1 MFPFVT
7 QNKGC
12 CSMGGQRNLSKD
24 KTCAACCR
32 GNPSAIHLM
41 LHGSRVPCIWRDI
54 RLNICIP
61 LYSLS
66 YWNRCFIK
74 PFVVGPFLLRPRKIP
89 APFLSHFPA
98 HSGTKEQPLFHL
110 GQYWKI
116 SVHVCYSKLTL
127 CINIRTPPGVP
138 ENSCVQ
144 IPYFRSLFGII
155 YRVLLWKWC
164 AERLPRD
171 KFW

>member
-7 QNKGC
+7 QNKGW

-24 KTCAACCR
+24 KTCTACCR
-32 GNPSAIHLM
+32 GNPSEIHLM
-41 LHGSRVPCIWRDI
+41 LHGSRVPCIWRDV
-54 RLNICIP
+54 RFNICIP

-98 HSGTKEQPLFHL
+98 LSGTKEQPLFHL
-110 GQYWKI
+110 GQYWKYQSMCVTRSWHYVLISELPQECLKIHVFRFHI
-116 SVHVCYSKLTL
+116 SVVYL
-127 CINIRTPPGVP
+127 
-138 ENSCVQ
+138 E
-144 IPYFRSLFGII
+144 
-155 YRVLLWKWC
+155 
-164 AERLPRD
+164 
-171 KFW
+171 